1 MNIIDNLKV
10 ENKLCYIMGD
20 FNINLTNYGSHTET
34 QDYIDAMFQ
43 HSFILLINKPTRN
56 TTTTATVIYN
66 IYSNDVL
73 ETNYVT
79 HGIIYKDIYDHLP
92 IFLLTKIND
101 TVIETKVYNEQTT
114 TTFKENIDQIT
125 WNDIYASR
133 NPQKS
138 YSKFLNEILF
148 V

>member
-1 MNIIDNLKV
+1 M
-10 ENKLCYIMGD
+10 
-20 FNINLTNYGSHTET
+20 
-34 QDYIDAMFQ
+34 
-43 HSFILLINKPTRN
+43 
-56 TTTTATVIYN
+56 
-66 IYSNDVL
+66 
-73 ETNYVT
+73 T

-92 IFLLTKIND
+92 IFLLTQIND
-101 TVIETKVYNEQTT
+101 TVIETNVYNEQTT

-138 YSKFLNEILF
+138 YSKSLNEILF